1 MSPVEKPEKSQAR
14 NCQSPERQSHG
25 TQPHKWQSRQRWLAG
40 LAIGVVAL
48 AASGCSSSNKS
59 STSSSPTS
67 GGTVAPG
74 SGTKVTVSE
83 TEYKLAL
90 SPDSFTAGPY
100 TFTAVNN
107 GKIVHALEVDG
118 PGVHAV
124 TGDLEP
130 GQSASVSV
138 QLQAG
143 KYDVFCPIPG
153 HKALGM
159 NEEITVGAG
168 SGSAGSG
175 GAGASTPPS
184 STPSTTKGS
193 SGYGY

>member
-1 MSPVEKPEKSQAR
+1 MGVCVEWQKSQFR
-14 NCQSPERQSHG
+14 
-25 TQPHKWQSRQRWLAG
+25 KRWLAG
-40 LAIGVVAL
+40 LAVGVVAL
-48 AASGCSSSNKS
+48 VASGCGSSSSKAD
-59 STSSSPTS
+59 TSSSTTS

-74 SGTKVTVSE
+74 SGSKVTVGE

-90 SPDSFTAGPY
+90 SADSFTAGSY

-107 GKIVHALEVDG
+107 GKIVHALEIDG

-124 TGDLEP
+124 TADIEP

-138 QLQAG
+138 QLQPG

-159 NEEITVGAG
+159 NAEITVA
-168 SGSAGSG
+168 AGSG
-175 GAGASTPPS
+175 G
-184 STPSTTKGS
+184 
-193 SGYGY
+193 